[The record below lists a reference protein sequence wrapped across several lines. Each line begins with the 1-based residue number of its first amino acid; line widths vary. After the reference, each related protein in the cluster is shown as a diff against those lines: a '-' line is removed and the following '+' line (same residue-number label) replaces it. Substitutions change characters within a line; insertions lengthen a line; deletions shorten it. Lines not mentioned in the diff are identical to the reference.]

1 MHMVHITYVIVHMNS
16 QAIHNIIIGALIINR
31 HHSFAFLHFGNNG
44 FFPLQHWELYA
55 LRLFT
60 SL

>member
-16 QAIHNIIIGALIINR
+16 QAIHNIIIGAYIIALIIKR

-44 FFPLQHWELYA
+44 FFPLL
-55 LRLFT
+55 
-60 SL
+60 